1 MSATGLSYTIAGP
14 ADDEDYAQAEYLAEM
29 LMVSLPSIHCTL
41 KPIMPIDWNDFVKKQ
56 ASFLGCKQRA
66 PLIWTNSGA
75 VIGGLPEFTAECEKK
90 YGLRVAGVDYT
101 VWPKVAKENLA
112 AAKKRANKHVDA
124 PIGSGESAGTGSE
137 RGAAVAEELLFGNAR
152 YLEGSATTTNK
163 AKGPLA
169 TPAAVVVCLTP
180 LPVAAHV
187 LLGCEESSLFVVP
200 CTASG
205 IETLAIGNIE
215 YGCLLLKAKAVLLL
229 GAPTPEFASYVHAA
243 KERKLAKDGPL
254 SAAQDAV
261 LQAMLP
267 ALSRTLAAA
276 PPRCTPQEVTS
287 LCLEEWVREC
297 ADELLRESPVLAT
310 LLARKEVHVERGACG
325 ADGAISVV

>member
-1 MSATGLSYTIAGP
+1 MFLGGGFALGAAELPAFGRARCVWLTVFREPLSR
-14 ADDEDYAQAEYLAEM
+14 L
-29 LMVSLPSIHCTL
+29 VS
-41 KPIMPIDWNDFVKKQ
+41 
-56 ASFLGCKQRA
+56 SFLYCQ
-66 PLIWTNSGA
+66 
-75 VIGGLPEFTAECEKK
+75 
-90 YGLRVAGVDYT
+90 
-101 VWPKVAKENLA
+101 
-112 AAKKRANKHVDA
+112 H
-124 PIGSGESAGTGSE
+124 
-137 RGAAVAEELLFGNAR
+137 
-152 YLEGSATTTNK
+152 
-163 AKGPLA
+163 
-169 TPAAVVVCLTP
+169 
-180 LPVAAHV
+180 VAADA
-187 LLGCEESSLFVVP
+187 LFVVP

-310 LLARKEVHVERGACG
+310 LMARKEVHVERGACG